1 MDSTVGKTAL
11 QDLDYTNLVREKSSR
26 LGGARG
32 TGEEVQLS
40 PGGSGRASGGG
51 DIEPGLKH

>member
-1 MDSTVGKTAL
+1 MVGKTAL